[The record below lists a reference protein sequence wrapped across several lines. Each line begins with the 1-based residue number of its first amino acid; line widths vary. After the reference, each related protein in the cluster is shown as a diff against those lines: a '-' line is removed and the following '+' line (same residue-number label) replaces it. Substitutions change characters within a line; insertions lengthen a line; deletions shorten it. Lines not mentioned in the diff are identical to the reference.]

1 MDAVKTLLRHNVRNN
16 LLNGIAWSIGFN
28 FVTPF
33 IPVLAGKLGATNTDF
48 ALLASVP
55 ALMSILVTLPASVI
69 LDRFRRQKRIIAGT
83 IVASRLCY
91 LLMALIPLLHFSPIE
106 ALIVLVGIYNAT
118 NAVISVAYQSMMGE
132 VIPLSYRNRVFAQRN
147 VWTGFTGMA
156 VALAAGWGIDRIGYP
171 FGYQAAFTLG
181 FIASLAETWYFNKL
195 RIPSEEQPAELSGTG
210 TDSAVASASV
220 SSHAGAAA
228 AEGQRARSWRERY
241 SLGAGWPFYL
251 FCASAVIFIF
261 TWQGAW
267 PIYNKVKVVTLHAT
281 NAQMSVNAVLG
292 ALGSLLAF
300 PLWAKLAERRGNGI
314 VVFLSA
320 LLLGLTPLCWVYAP
334 SMNWVTFYDFI
345 GGIATGGFNQA
356 VFNRLLE
363 LVPASNRQ
371 RAIALYTT
379 LSQVSAIFAPIV
391 GMQLYGHVAY
401 IPCMIDI
408 GVARVVGSLCF
419 LLILLPAWLHRR
431 KARSS
436 ADRPM
441 SGL

>member
-1 MDAVKTLLRHNVRNN
+1 

-33 IPVLAGKLGATNTDF
+33 IPVLAGKLGATNTHF

-55 ALMSILVTLPASVI
+55 ALMTILVTLPASVV
-69 LDRFRRQKRIIAGT
+69 LGRFRRQKRIIAGT

-91 LLMALIPLLHFSPIE
+91 LLMAFIPLLPFTPIE
-106 ALIVLVGIYNAT
+106 ALIALVGVYNAT
-118 NAVISVAYQSMMGE
+118 NAVIAVAYQSMMGE
-132 VIPLSYRNRVFAQRN
+132 IIPLSYRNRVFAQRN
-147 VWTGFTGMA
+147 VWTGFIGMA
-156 VALAAGWGIDRIGYP
+156 VALAAGWGIDRISYP

-195 RIPSEEQPAELSGTG
+195 RIPSEEQPLKASGGHEGSAGAEAAAG
-210 TDSAVASASV
+210 ASA
-220 SSHAGAAA
+220 GI
-228 AEGQRARSWRERY
+228 QRPRSWRERY
-241 SLGAGWPFYL
+241 SLGAGLPFYA

-281 NAQMSVNAVLG
+281 NAEMSVNAVLG
-292 ALGSLLAF
+292 ALGALLAF
-300 PLWAKLAERRGNGI
+300 PLWAKLAERKGNGL

-320 LLLGLTPLCWVYAP
+320 LLLGLTPICWVYAP

-391 GMQLYGHVAY
+391 GMQLYSHVAY

-408 GVARVVGSLCF
+408 GIARVAGSLCF
-419 LLILLPAWLHRR
+419 LLILLPAWLHAR
-431 KARSS
+431 KARGVSGG
-436 ADRPM
+436 RPM
-441 SGL
+441 AD